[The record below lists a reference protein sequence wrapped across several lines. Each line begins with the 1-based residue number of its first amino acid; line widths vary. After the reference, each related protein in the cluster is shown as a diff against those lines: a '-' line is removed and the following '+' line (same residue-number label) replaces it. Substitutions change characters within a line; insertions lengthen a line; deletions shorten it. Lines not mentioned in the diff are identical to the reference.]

1 MAGAPDLGKSA
12 CLLEDRTTQAEVPV
26 TLSEGI
32 ARPPGITEWGLDSHT
47 AMPIPS
53 RGPSGSQRP
62 PCGRRKEQRAKERR
76 ATGDPGG
83 LELPGPQVLPD
94 LLGGGCRND
103 SH

>member
-32 ARPPGITEWGLDSHT
+32 ARPPGITEWGLDFHT

-62 PCGRRKEQRAKERR
+62 PRGHRKDRGPRRDEQQETRE
-76 ATGDPGG
+76 D
-83 LELPGPQVLPD
+83 
-94 LLGGGCRND
+94 
-103 SH
+103 